1 MTTIP
6 RYNLVNSQLHCTDQ
20 FYELSLH
27 ESTERQTLHLDIE
40 KKISRLFLK
49 D

>member
-6 RYNLVNSQLHCTDQ
+6 RYNLVNSQLYCTDQ